1 MLNSIHRSMT
11 VGARLNLIAALLL
24 IPLMMFAGLFV
35 VASMGDIRFA
45 QTEMDGAHY
54 ITAAETQF
62 DGVDPATAAAA
73 DAARA
78 KYDPLFNT
86 SEASAKFFSEQNP
99 QARRAAGRAFFTA
112 VADASNLT
120 LDPDLDSYYVMDVV
134 VSRIPALHDAIS
146 QLQESPADNIAAR
159 AVALDRVQAAKDA
172 LSGSVA
178 AAIAGN
184 ADGKTSEA
192 LKAPEAALAKTVA
205 EVIAKAERGEPF
217 DEAQFDEKANNL
229 WRASASEL
237 DRLLGARIGRL
248 EFNLIAWLGASI
260 AVLLVAVWLILNISK
275 AMAGRIRDLVQSME
289 LLAKDDPKVDIP
301 CQDDRNETGQ
311 IALALNTFKTGL
323 IERLRLQAEAAVSH
337 ETTAAKLREMERRHI
352 EATEHLSIVVARVKE
367 GLSNLH
373 DGNFAFRIH
382 EPFPAEYESIRVELN
397 QSAAQLQQ
405 LRDTTATMHEETAQK
420 LREMEERHAEAT
432 KELTYVIKYVKE
444 GLTKLYEG
452 DLVYR
457 LEEYFPYDF
466 KSIRMDFN
474 QAAAKLQE
482 AMASILH
489 GAQSMNATAGN
500 ISSSADQLSQ
510 RTEQQAAGLEQTAAA
525 LEQITTTIKNNAANA
540 KRVRDVAAAAG
551 EDASAGSHVLRNT
564 RDAMS
569 KIESSSNE
577 VARILGVIDEIAF
590 QTNLLALNAGVEA
603 ARAGDSGRGF
613 AVVAT
618 EVRALA
624 QRSSEAATEIK
635 SLINASGQDVEQGV
649 ALVEQTYEAL
659 ERIAKRVSE
668 ITTLVSAA
676 AVSAEEEARA
686 VAEVNL
692 AIAQL
697 DRITQEN
704 AAMVEENTAASHTL
718 AQESKTL
725 FNQVRLFKT
734 GDAPAASTA
743 LRRAI

>member
-1 MLNSIHRSMT
+1 MLNSVHRSMT
-11 VGARLNLIAALLL
+11 VGARLNLIAALLI

-45 QTEMDGAHY
+45 QTEKEGGRY
-54 ITAAETQF
+54 IVAAQTQF
-62 DGVDPATAAAA
+62 DGAEPESAAEA

-78 KYDPLFNT
+78 KYDPIFNT
-86 SEASAKFFSEQNP
+86 TEASEKFFSEQDP
-99 QARRAAGRAFFTA
+99 QTRRAAGRAFF
-112 VADASNLT
+112 VSIADASNLT
-120 LDPDLDSYYVMDVV
+120 LDPDLDSYYVMDTV

-159 AVALDRVQAAKDA
+159 AVALDRVQTAKDA
-172 LSGSVA
+172 LSSSVA

-184 ADGKTSEA
+184 ADGKTAEA
-192 LKAPEAALAKTVA
+192 LKTPEAALAKTLA

-217 DEAQFDEKANNL
+217 DEAQFDGKANTL
-229 WRASASEL
+229 WRASAVEL
-237 DRLLGARIGRL
+237 DRLLDARIARL
-248 EFNLIAWLGASI
+248 EFNLFAWLAASI
-260 AVLLVAVWLILNISK
+260 AVLLLAGWLILNISK

-289 LLAKDDPKVDIP
+289 QLAKDDAEVEIP

-311 IALALNTFKTGL
+311 IAQALNTFKAGL
-323 IERLRLQAEAAVSH
+323 IERLRLQAEAAGAH
-337 ETTAAKLREMERRHI
+337 ETTAAKLREMERRHV
-352 EATEHLSIVVARVKE
+352 EATEHLSIVVASVKE
-367 GLSNLH
+367 GLTHLH

-382 EPFPAEYESIRVELN
+382 EPFPGVYESIRVEFN

-405 LRDTTATMHEETAQK
+405 LRDTTATMHEDTAQK

-432 KELTYVIKYVKE
+432 KELSYVIKYVKE

-474 QAAAKLQE
+474 QAAAKLQD
-482 AMASILH
+482 AMAAILH

-564 RDAMS
+564 RDAMA
-569 KIESSSNE
+569 KIETSSNE

-635 SLINASGQDVEQGV
+635 LLINASGQDVEQGV
-649 ALVEQTYEAL
+649 ALVEQTYDAL

-718 AQESKTL
+718 AQESKSL
-725 FNQVRLFKT
+725 FNQVRLFKVGEAT
-734 GDAPAASTA
+734 GTSAA
-743 LRRAI
+743 LRRAS